1 MPIARIVPSQRID
14 QHVRVALEEDR
25 QRLDQLIVDGA
36 STDHLSDAVAELHR
50 YLRPKANR
58 RRRPTAGA

>member
-36 STDHLSDAVAELHR
+36 STDHLSDVTRVDSAHLIASCLF
-50 YLRPKANR
+50 LRSIW
-58 RRRPTAGA
+58 